1 MVCREG
7 LEMKI
12 TEIKW
17 ERYKRYKTRCRG
29 DEMVYMITATE
40 TSLLNLETN
49 NFIEDEFLMNNN
61 KNLNRALGY
70 VEKLYFEGAIPL
82 PICISLAKQYLNKL
96 EEANKCK

>member
-1 MVCREG
+1 
-7 LEMKI
+7 MKI

-49 NFIEDEFLMNNN
+49 NFIEDEFLM
-61 KNLNRALGY
+61 KEIADM
-70 VEKLYFEGAIPL
+70 EFEEVAE
-82 PICISLAKQYLNKL
+82 N
-96 EEANKCK
+96 EE